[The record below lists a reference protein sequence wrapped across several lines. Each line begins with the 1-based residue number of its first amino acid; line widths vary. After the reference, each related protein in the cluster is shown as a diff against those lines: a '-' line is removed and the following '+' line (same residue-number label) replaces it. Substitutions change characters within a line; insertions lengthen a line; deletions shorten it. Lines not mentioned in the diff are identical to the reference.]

1 LINLASLAE
10 LEKAVGQRVDPL
22 RFRANLYVE
31 GWPAW
36 HEFDLL
42 DQDVTIGPFARA
54 KVVKRI
60 VRCAATNVDPQTGA
74 RDLEIPKTLMKAF
87 GHQDLGVYLEVVTP
101 GPIATGNNIEVAR

>member
-1 LINLASLAE
+1 GGGHSFSDVPRKVVSLINLASVAA
-10 LEKAVGQRVDPL
+10 LETATGVPVEPL

-54 KVVKRI
+54 RVVKRI
-60 VRCAATNVDPQTGA
+60 VRCAATNVDPETGT
-74 RDLEIPKTLMKAF
+74 RDLEIPKTLM
-87 GHQDLGVYLEVVTP
+87 
-101 GPIATGNNIEVAR
+101 